1 VIDRQRLRG
10 GCLKFFPNLQSATE
24 RRRNFHFPK
33 FKFENEPKMGRNRT
47 PTAVL
52 ELTGAF
58 KKHPDRKRAR
68 ASEPRGSGPVGEPPE
83 RFDEELRA
91 IWFEIADMIPA
102 GVLAKSDRLAL
113 EIPCGLVRKVFQDS
127 INGAELSRL
136 NSLLARLGM
145 TPADRSKVSVPKQ
158 PEEQDEIAA
167 LAAEV
172 RASSV
177 RPN

>member
-1 VIDRQRLRG
+1 
-10 GCLKFFPNLQSATE
+10 
-24 RRRNFHFPK
+24 
-33 FKFENEPKMGRNRT
+33 MGRNRT

-68 ASEPRGSGPVGEPPE
+68 SSEPVGSGPVGDPPK
-83 RFDEELRA
+83 RFDAELRA
-91 IWFEIADMIPA
+91 IWFEITDMIPA

-113 EIPCGLVRKVFQDS
+113 EIACRLVRKVFKDT
-127 INGAELSRL
+127 INGAELSTL

-167 LAAEV
+167 LAAEIRGGAV
-172 RASSV
+172 RL
-177 RPN
+177 N